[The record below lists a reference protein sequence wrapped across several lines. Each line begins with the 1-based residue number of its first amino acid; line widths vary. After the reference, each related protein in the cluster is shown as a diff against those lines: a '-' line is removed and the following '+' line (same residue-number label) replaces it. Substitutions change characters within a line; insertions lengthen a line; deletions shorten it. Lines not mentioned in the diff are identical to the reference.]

1 MSKKMI
7 ILAMA
12 LALVTGTAAVSFA
25 VGCNEGV
32 AKAVHGIVVTVLC
45 KDGSEFTAEDI
56 VAKGSGK
63 IEVKDKVVVLKSGK
77 VKKKIEGC

>member
-7 ILAMA
+7 TLAMA
-12 LALVTGTAAVSFA
+12 LALVAGATTVSFA

-32 AKAVHGIVVTVLC
+32 AKAVNGIMVTVLC

-56 VAKGSGK
+56 VTKGADK
-63 IEVKDKVVVLKSGK
+63 IAVKDNVRVLKSGK
-77 VKKKIEGC
+77 VKKREEGC

>member
-7 ILAMA
+7 TLAMV
-12 LALVTGTAAVSFA
+12 LALVAGTTTVSFA
-25 VGCNEGV
+25 VGCSEGV

-56 VAKGSGK
+56 VTKGVDK
-63 IEVKDKVVVLKSGK
+63 IKVKDKVEVLKSGQ
-77 VKKKIEGC
+77 VKKQTEGC